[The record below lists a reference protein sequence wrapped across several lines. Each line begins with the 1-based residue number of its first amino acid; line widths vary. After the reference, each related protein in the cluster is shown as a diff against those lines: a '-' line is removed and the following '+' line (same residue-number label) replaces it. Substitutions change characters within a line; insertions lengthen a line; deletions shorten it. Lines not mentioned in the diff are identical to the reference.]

1 MAVRTWD
8 GNDATTPNDWS
19 VTGNWVEGSV
29 PVSTDDVIIPAGSAN
44 ITAGLNQSAVTLG
57 SLVLERFS
65 GDIGTSSGYLQVA
78 VSGEFRVDC
87 IGGQQFIDIGAS
99 AISPIV
105 DNSAGARSG
114 ERGFNILG
122 SAIATLVVNSGS
134 VGVAI
139 APSDSAT
146 VTSVK
151 ALGGNVW
158 VGENVTLTNL
168 YAFGGDVRLQCA
180 ATLLEL
186 NGSRVSS
193 YGTGAITTV
202 TSYSGNFTPM
212 STGTITTLNVNG
224 GVIDFNRT
232 SAARTVTTLN
242 LTVDSRAV
250 IYTDPDYVTLS
261 TVTLPADRRFNLS
274 VDI

>member
-29 PVSTDDVIIPAGSAN
+29 PVSTDDVIIPAGSAD

-57 SLVLERFS
+57 SLVFERYS
-65 GDIGTSSGYLQVA
+65 GDIGSVSGYLQVA

-99 AISPIV
+99 AISPVI

-122 SAIATLVVNSGS
+122 TAIATLVVNGGS

-151 ALGGNVW
+151 ALGGDVW

-168 YAFGGDVRLQCA
+168 YAFGGGVRLQCA

-186 NGSRVSS
+186 NGSKVST

-202 TSYSGNFTPM
+202 TTYDGNFRPM
-212 STGTITTLNVNG
+212 STGTITTLNAYG
-224 GVIDFNRT
+224 GTIDFNKT
-232 SAARTVTTLN
+232 AASRTVTTLN
-242 LTVDSRAV
+242 LSVDSRAAV
-250 IYTDPDYVTLS
+250 HTDPDYVTFS
-261 TVTLPADRRFNLS
+261 TVTLPTDRRFNLS
-274 VDI
+274 VDT